1 MRMNRRIG
9 ETAKRRV
16 RPFAHASIR
25 RFTLLLP
32 CVLVIGLAGGS
43 FAQDEEEETSNAKP
57 DAGGIV
63 IEPSSGKIAEGD
75 TITITFPVSM
85 IAADV
90 IDVGDQR
97 TPFVSEP
104 KLEGTFLWKSQTEGV
119 FTVNAV
125 VAEARHRLTLAPALK
140 DATGKPFVVKDW
152 SAEFKTPKFA
162 ITTEF
167 NERKQ
172 LAARPQI
179 YLDSTYAV
187 RLDEAAQHIYFQD
200 REAHQRFPVEVIQT
214 GEKTA
219 DSLEATGFRVTPRA
233 PLPVGHT
240 FDLIVNGLL
249 DAKSRRPLPY
259 LQVMPAGKTE
269 PLEVQWLGAFNHPL
283 EEPTIRIKFDDTID
297 PVEVTP
303 ERIRVEPAVDK
314 MKLLV
319 SGDQIQI
326 TGDFDLKQRYKVSI
340 SPELKGDRGYGVQ
353 SESRWGATFRPKE
366 SCLIFPSRQVFA
378 RARQEL
384 RFAFFQVNTPQV
396 TWKLA
401 HIPAEKLSAVT
412 ARVKEFE
419 KDARD
424 PVTGNVVI
432 DPRTG
437 FAKQFQTELLVEAFQ
452 LPVASSGAF
461 EATSNDTETRRD
473 VRCTPAEA
481 SAKAGVPPTNEAF
494 AGPYL
499 FEASATLPDGRIV
512 GNRSII
518 CINDYLLTQ
527 KRTPTK
533 VIMRLAKMSDANS
546 VAGVTIRAL
555 TDENIELARAVTD
568 KEGIAEFPK
577 ESVFPKTSDSKAKNT
592 HLFIADTTTGPALQF
607 AEATAYSSGIDS
619 APSPNRPQAEI
630 ITDRNLYRPGHTVKM
645 KGLARDVDVSSGL
658 MIPVGASV
666 HWTIKESDGSRVVG
680 EGDTTL
686 SAYGGWEAEWNVPEK
701 AKLGSY
707 EVRCAVGGRD
717 YAGVTVISVQEYRVP
732 LFSVMVEATTPE
744 VGATA
749 HARISS
755 AYFHGAPNA
764 GARVHWKASWT
775 TLADYVSDSD
785 EPYRKRFN
793 SYSEVGPRLD
803 VDSED
808 IKTIEGDTQLDAH
821 GFATIACE
829 SPFKDNPAVGRTN
842 VIWRADVT
850 SIDGQTL
857 SGGDTATL
865 FATETRLGV
874 RAEEQTTEP
883 AGLPAGASA
892 QAGIKVDIDALDP
905 DDEKQDGVLI
915 RADLFHVTTKT
926 VKEQIAPFVY
936 RYRNTDQF
944 AKVASQESKTPAEL
958 VFATTETGRYVVAV
972 NATQVKAPVVSDETT
987 VTGEKPAQLP
997 VVNETTFKIDH
1008 RAEPF
1013 LPGEKAAFTIE
1024 APFGGVAWVSVE
1036 TDEVLDTLLVPVKG
1050 NAGRI
1055 EVPIKGNYAP
1065 NATVSIYL
1073 VKPGGENELPLER
1086 FAYSEIDVRRPD
1098 RELKVAPHLA
1108 NNTAKPGDVV
1118 RGEVLVTSQ
1127 DKPVAD
1133 ADLLVFAVDDA
1144 VLTLGDWKLPNIGA
1158 RFYPKNGFLV
1168 RTYEALHGYI
1178 ENLAKLSLTQKGF
1191 VIGDG
1196 GEEAISNIKN
1206 VRKEFRTLAF
1216 WQGSLKT
1223 GADGKVAFEFVAPD
1237 NLTTYRIVAV
1247 GETKMNQF
1255 GGDATETVKIS
1266 KPLLI
1271 DLALPRFLRQGDEV
1285 ELRAVVR
1292 QNFADNDGVTTR
1304 CVTDANIK
1312 LLGGDVTTQS
1322 AQRDA
1327 PTVFR
1332 FKAKVTDPNLTPT
1345 KVRFEAISDSNKQ
1358 MSDAVEITIPVQAPT
1373 IVRKE
1378 SVAASFN
1385 GPQFDA
1391 RRAMP
1396 EVWRRGRGHFTT
1408 TISTSP
1414 WLPQM
1419 SGLPV
1424 ILEYPHG
1431 CFEQISTKLLGYSLL
1446 ANVLAYLP
1454 DFQQRDAEYRATLE
1468 RGMKQYAD
1476 SVLEDGTLPYWPGS
1490 NTGNGF
1496 VTCQALWSVNESVKA
1511 GFEPPSDLQ
1520 EKLAGAVKKMVKGQV
1535 PASHFQKCFALF
1547 VLTQS
1552 ENGDDYKNESQELY
1566 LHRNEGSDEDRALLA
1581 IALHQQNIM
1590 IHEQQ
1595 QLLREIDK
1603 PIKERAFNPATFSSM
1618 TRAEAMRAF
1627 AFNAI
1632 SPPTWTKQRKQQA
1645 RERMSKLMDDA
1656 GSLSTQE
1663 NLWLLLAF
1671 TSMIGAETT
1680 PELHPGQPA
1689 AAVVSKN
1696 SRSAAWVDHKMEN
1709 DLVIKGLNQSALT
1722 FLMQAEYSTSEVDTD
1737 RVDRGFRIERVVK
1750 NLTDATRAGTP
1761 NAPLKLG
1768 DQLLITYRLNTRKLQ
1783 NFVALEDAL
1792 PAGVEVVNPNLA
1804 LVGKFY
1810 QLPPPDPQDRL
1821 LSLSYSEMRDRS
1833 ALLYFDTVDPG
1844 SGTYSI
1850 LARAT
1855 AAGTFR
1861 WPATQVAPMYDSR
1874 FSGLSPSSVCVIS
1887 AD

>member
-1 MRMNRRIG
+1 MD
-9 ETAKRRV
+9 
-16 RPFAHASIR
+16 R
-25 RFTLLLP
+25 RFSLA
-32 CVLVIGLAGGS
+32 VLFFIACG
-43 FAQDEEEETSNAKP
+43 FAFTAPAVVARSNADEGQEEEASNAKP
-57 DAGGIV
+57 DADGIV
-63 IEPSSGKIAEGD
+63 VEPSSGKIAEGD

-85 IAADV
+85 VAADL
-90 IDVGDQR
+90 IDVGDQ
-97 TPFVSEP
+97 PSPCISEP
-104 KLEGTFLWKSQTEGV
+104 KLDGTFLWKSQTEGV
-119 FTVNAV
+119 FTVSGV
-125 VAEARHRLTLAPALK
+125 VAEARHRLTLAPGLK

-167 NERKQ
+167 SERKQ
-172 LAARPQI
+172 LPARPQI

-214 GEKTA
+214 GEEKPA
-219 DSLEATGFRVTPRA
+219 NSLESTGFRVTPRA

-259 LQVMPAGKTE
+259 LQVMPAGKTV

-283 EEPTIRIKFDDTID
+283 DEPAIRIKFDDTID

-303 ERIRVEPAVDK
+303 QRIGVEPAVAN
-314 MKLLV
+314 MKLLA

-340 SPELKGDRGYGVQ
+340 SPELKGERGYGVQ
-353 SESRWGATFRPKE
+353 SDSRWGATFRPKE
-366 SCLIFPSRQVFA
+366 SCLIFPSTQVFA

-401 HIPAEKLSAVT
+401 RIPAEKLSAVT

-419 KDARD
+419 KDVRD
-424 PVTGNVVI
+424 PITGDAVT

-473 VRCTPAEA
+473 VRCAPAQA
-481 SAKAGVPPTNEAF
+481 PTNKGVPSTNETF

-518 CINDYLLTQ
+518 CVNDYLLTQ

-546 VAGVTIRAL
+546 VANVTIRAL

-568 KEGIAEFPK
+568 NEGIAEFPK
-577 ESVFPKTSDSKAKNT
+577 DRVFPKTNDPKAKNT
-592 HLFIADTTTGPALQF
+592 HLFIADTATGPALQF
-607 AEATAYSSGIDS
+607 ADATAYSSGTDS
-619 APSPNRPQAEI
+619 APSPSTPHAEI

-645 KGLARDVDVSSGL
+645 KGLARDVTGSSGL
-658 MIPVGASV
+658 TIPVGASV
-666 HWTIKESDGSRVVG
+666 HWTIKEGDGSRVLG

-717 YAGVTVISVQEYRVP
+717 YAGVTMISVQEYRVP

-744 VGATA
+744 VGTTA

-775 TLADYVSDSD
+775 TMADFASDSN

-793 SYSEVGPRLD
+793 SYSDIGPRLD
-803 VDSED
+803 VDTED
-808 IKTIEGDTQLDAH
+808 SKTIEGDTQLDAH
-821 GFATIACE
+821 GFATITCE
-829 SPFKDNPAVGRTN
+829 SPFKDNPAVGRTTI
-842 VIWRADVT
+842 IWRADVT

-857 SGGDTATL
+857 SGGDTSTL

-874 RAEEQTTEP
+874 RAEEQATEP
-883 AGLPAGASA
+883 
-892 QAGIKVDIDALDP
+892 AGIKVDIDALDP
-905 DDEKQDGVLI
+905 EDQKQDGVLI

-926 VKEQIAPFVY
+926 VKEQLAPFVY

-958 VFATTETGRYVVAV
+958 VFPTAETGRYVVAV
-972 NATQVKAPVVSDETT
+972 NATKVKAPVVSDETT
-987 VTGEKPAQLP
+987 VTGEQPAQLP
-997 VVNETTFKIDH
+997 VVNETTFKIDR

-1013 LPGEKAAFTIE
+1013 LPGEKAAFTIQ

-1055 EVPIKGNYAP
+1055 EVPIKDNYAP

-1073 VKPGGENELPLER
+1073 VKPGGENQLPLER

-1098 RELKVAPHLA
+1098 RELNVVPHLA
-1108 NNTAKPGDVV
+1108 STTAKPGELV

-1144 VLTLGDWKLPNIGA
+1144 VLTLGDWKLPGIGA
-1158 RFYPKNGFLV
+1158 RFYPKNGFSV

-1196 GEEAISNIKN
+1196 GDEAISNIKN

-1223 GADGKVAFEFVAPD
+1223 GADGKVAFDFVAPD

-1247 GETKMNQF
+1247 GETKLNQF

-1271 DLALPRFLRQGDEV
+1271 DLALPRFLREGDEV

-1292 QNFADNDGVTTR
+1292 QNFADSDGVTMR

-1312 LLGGDVTTQS
+1312 LVGGDVTTQS
-1322 AQRDA
+1322 TQRDA

-1332 FKAKVTDPNLTPT
+1332 FKGKVTDPNLTPT
-1345 KVRFEAISDSNKQ
+1345 KVRFEAVSDSNKQ
-1358 MSDAVEITIPVQAPT
+1358 MSDAVELTIPVQAPT

-1385 GPQFDA
+1385 GPHFDA
-1391 RRAMP
+1391 RRTMP

-1408 TISTSP
+1408 TVSTSP

-1419 SGLPV
+1419 AGLPV

-1446 ANVLAYLP
+1446 TNVLAYLP
-1454 DFQQRDAEYRATLE
+1454 DFQQRDAEYRGTLE

-1476 SVLEDGTLPYWPGS
+1476 SIQEDGTLPYWPGG
-1490 NTGNGF
+1490 NTGNAF

-1511 GFEPPSDLQ
+1511 GFEPPPDLQ
-1520 EKLAGAVKKMVKGQV
+1520 EKLAGAVKKMVKGQM
-1535 PASHFQKCFALF
+1535 PASRFQKCFALF

-1581 IALHQQNIM
+1581 IALHQQKIM
-1590 IHEQQ
+1590 PHEQQ
-1595 QLLREIDK
+1595 QLLREVDK
-1603 PIKERAFNPATFSSM
+1603 PIKERAFNPVTFSSM

-1645 RERMSKLMDDA
+1645 RERMSKLMDNA

-1663 NLWLLLAF
+1663 NLWLLLSF
-1671 TSMIGAETT
+1671 TSMIGTETT

-1689 AAVVSKN
+1689 ATVVSKN
-1696 SRSAAWVDHKMEN
+1696 GRSAAWVDRKLEN
-1709 DLVIKGLNQSALT
+1709 DLVINGLNQSALT

-1750 NLTDATRAGTP
+1750 NLTDATRIGTP
-1761 NAPLKLG
+1761 TAPLKLG
-1768 DQLLITYRLNTRKLQ
+1768 DQLLITYRMNTRKLQ

-1804 LVGKFY
+1804 LVAKFY
-1810 QLPPPDPQDRL
+1810 QLPPPDPQDRSL
-1821 LSLSYSEMRDRS
+1821 GLSYSEMRDRS

-1844 SGTYSI
+1844 SGTYAI

-1861 WPATQVAPMYDSR
+1861 WPATQVSPMYDSR
-1874 FSGLSPSSVCVIS
+1874 FSGLSPSSVCVVS